1 MGLAT
6 AAVFVWVGMIVA
18 ISFIETPLKFRAPDV
33 TLKIGLGIG
42 RLVFR
47 GLNIAEGVLAI
58 LVVIGLILGD
68 PSLAS
73 IVGGAVAVVAL
84 VIQVVGV
91 RPALTRR
98 SDRVLAGDETGP
110 RSHVHLVYVGFEV
123 VKLVA
128 LVVAGVLLLS

>member
-6 AAVFVWVGMIVA
+6 AAVFVWFGMIVA

-47 GLNIAEGVLAI
+47 GLNIAEGVLAAA
-58 LVVIGLILGD
+58 VVIGLILGD
-68 PSLAS
+68 PSAAA
-73 IVGGAVAVVAL
+73 IVSAAVAVVAL
-84 VIQVVGV
+84 AIQVVGV

-98 SDRVLAGDETGP
+98 SDRVLAGDDTGP
-110 RSHVHLVYVGFEV
+110 RSHAHLVYIGFEV

-128 LVVAGVLLLS
+128 LIVAGVILLT